1 MNLLFSLIDFKKW
14 LLILGL
20 IAFIAYYKI
29 TLELTKNELESA
41 KSALNLALET
51 NKANLKTIERLK
63 KEHLKE
69 LESVKSANLQKENLN
84 EKVKNAEIL
93 IQKADN
99 NITRA
104 FNTLLDGL
112 WEQDASSAKG
122 RD

>member
-41 KSALNLALET
+41 KSALNLALQT

-122 RD
+122 GD